1 MSLHP
6 SLLPLYRGAAPVQ
19 RALERGDVEGGVS
32 LAYSVLEMDA
42 GPVLA
47 ACPLPLPPEAN
58 AHEVLDR
65 AFAVGTD
72 LLLDMMLTASPSVD
86 PTGVEGGLGAIR
98 GHVQVTVP
106 ATTLAG
112 TTAGGAQ
119 LNGKCAVDPETAK
132 ILAGNAPGFD
142 RVFLDPITGTVLAV
156 DRRFATPAQKRYLVA
171 RDIRCRFPGC
181 RRPATECDIDHRED
195 WALGGKTDIENMG
208 AFCES
213 HHALKQAAGWTVVQM
228 PGGRL
233 HFTAPSGLE
242 YDDDPPPRVMFMPDG
257 VGGPGGAQGEGT
269 DQSGGHPSTSS
280 PLASWRPHAC
290 DLDLVPRGKRNELAK
305 QTATYRSSRSAQ
317 VGPTLSLTLVGTS
330 SSPASS
336 AQLS

>member
-1 MSLHP
+1 M
-6 SLLPLYRGAAPVQ
+6 
-19 RALERGDVEGGVS
+19 
-32 LAYSVLEMDA
+32 
-42 GPVLA
+42 
-47 ACPLPLPPEAN
+47 
-58 AHEVLDR
+58 
-65 AFAVGTD
+65 
-72 LLLDMMLTASPSVD
+72 
-86 PTGVEGGLGAIR
+86 GAIR

-112 TTAGGAQ
+112 TTLGGAQ

-242 YDDDPPPRVMFMPDG
+242 YDDDPPPRVMFMPDLDSK
-257 VGGPGGAQGEGT
+257 PGDADPPE
-269 DQSGGHPSTSS
+269 PEV
-280 PLASWRPHAC
+280 C
-290 DLDLVPRGKRNELAK
+290 
-305 QTATYRSSRSAQ
+305 
-317 VGPTLSLTLVGTS
+317 
-330 SSPASS
+330 PAPF
-336 AQLS
+336 